1 MCWIVFVNVAHI
13 GDTWEGG
20 ISIETASIL
29 LAHELVWEG
38 IFLIAKLMEKGPVHC
53 SGTFLTQVVLDYLR
67 RTDECKSESEAVNS
81 VLPWYLLEF
90 LPLGPCLQFP
100 AWVSLD

>member
-1 MCWIVFVNVAHI
+1 MQIHYQMCWIVFVNVAHI

-53 SGTFLTQVVLDYLR
+53 
-67 RTDECKSESEAVNS
+67 E
-81 VLPWYLLEF
+81 WYL
-90 LPLGPCLQFP
+90 PYTGGPGLSKKDR
-100 AWVSLD
+100 WM